1 MRDRA
6 WRRYIEERI
15 VIRRI
20 RTTTHIYRYWV
31 GFEDVNGYSH
41 LPPLLKDF
49 IGTQLFNR
57 LKTHSV
63 ASGNS
68 RYKRR
73 YSPNKGGYHDR
84 FMGLNNG
91 TREGS
96 KRDFNKILK
105 EYGIK

>member
-1 MRDRA
+1 MRNRA

-20 RTTTHIYRYWV
+20 RNIIDIYKYWR

-41 LPPLLKDF
+41 LPPLLKDY
-49 IGTQLFNR
+49 IGTKDANR
-57 LKTHSV
+57 LKTHNIVS
-63 ASGNS
+63 SNP
-68 RYKRR
+68 RYRRR
-73 YSPNKGGYHDR
+73 YSPNKGGSHDR
-84 FMGLNNG
+84 DMGLNNR

-96 KRDFNKILK
+96 KKEFNKILR

>member
-20 RTTTHIYRYWV
+20 RTIIDIYNYWR

-68 RYKRR
+68 RYKSERNQYFVGR
-73 YSPNKGGYHDR
+73 LRSNQAR
-84 FMGLNNG
+84 NLA
-91 TREGS
+91 
-96 KRDFNKILK
+96 
-105 EYGIK
+105 